1 MEDLLISNGGRY
13 IATSE
18 SIVDTNT
25 GLRTDINNP
34 NPLFVCEMF
43 KNEFSFAYKYS
54 LMESKDLFGK
64 MRKLIYHLLE
74 SDSKMIMEYEVKFG
88 QNMIFESKKSIFTE
102 HRIEESWD
110 YIKNLLIK
118 QNPILAEGWFSD
130 AVSSVK
136 NAASSAW
143 NKTKEIAGDVWDKVK
158 QAGAWVI
165 SKGLPWV
172 MKKIEDFMMSPV
184 GIGLD
189 VALTALGIGK
199 LATGIIWGILLVWK
213 VYQLIDG
220 KIPSD
225 SVWSYIDI
233 AVCLAGLVFSG
244 AAKTLKTSFKAVGGN
259 IAKVGGKILQP
270 IITVLSKGLGGIMNL
285 LIKPL
290 EWISKIF
297 GPKSSAII
305 SSFKG
310 RVGTILEKMKTIFGP
325 AATKAGISGSE
336 GFGTLV
342 KKGLKQDF
350 INPIKNVTSKSLRQ
364 ASSKGL
370 AWGGGMALATKG
382 IEKGGEVY
390 ADIQKSKA
398 EKFTKQLASSIPDD
412 QLKQGVEGDMI
423 DLLNKMKKN

>member
-43 KNEFSFAYKYS
+43 KNEFSFSYKYS
-54 LMESKDLFGK
+54 LIESKDLFGK

-136 NAASSAW
+136 NVASSAW

-199 LATGIIWGILLVWK
+199 LATGIIWGILLIWK

-220 KIPSD
+220 QIPAD

-233 AVCLAGLVFSG
+233 AVCLAGVVFSG
-244 AAKTLKTSFKAVGGN
+244 AAKGLKTAFKAVGGN
-259 IAKVGGKILQP
+259 VAKVGGKFLEP
-270 IITVLSKGLGGIMNL
+270 IISVLSKGLGGIMNL

-290 EWISKIF
+290 EWIAKIF
-297 GPKSSAII
+297 GPKASAMI
-305 SSFKG
+305 STFKG
-310 RVGTILEKMKTIFGP
+310 KIGTILEKMKTIFGP
-325 AATKAGISGSE
+325 AATKAGVAGSE
-336 GFGTLV
+336 GLGTV
-342 KKGLKQDF
+342 IKKGLKQDF
-350 INPIKNVTSKSLRQ
+350 VKPFKDITSKSLRKS
-364 ASSKGL
+364 ATKGL
-370 AWGGGMALATKG
+370 AVGGGMVLATKG
-382 IEKGGEVY
+382 IEKGVGMY
-390 ADIQKSKA
+390 AEKQKSKSEEA
-398 EKFTKQLASSIPDD
+398 MKSLASAVPDD
-412 QLKQGVEGDMI
+412 TIKQGIEGDMS
-423 DLLNKMKKN
+423 DLLNQMK